1 MATTYISERFNLPRD
16 PNEFETRDGSVSPE
30 PSPSA
35 LAAVPDILKE
45 KLRLAILCS
54 EKKKTSTLISSN
66 TLANQFIFER
76 WGIRSSQR
84 RRYQN
89 LFTQV
94 RKQCRDVFRYY
105 LQRGWLEVTEDSE
118 KHTFGVYKY
127 DDKRG
132 NLILGFVKVTK
143 DSEWYVRTAGG

>member
-1 MATTYISERFNLPRD
+1 MPRD
-16 PNEFETRDGSVSPE
+16 SNEFNTRDDTIPPE
-30 PSPSA
+30 PNHSA
-35 LAAVPDILKE
+35 LATVPDVLKE
-45 KLRLAILCS
+45 KLRLSILCS
-54 EKKKTSTLISSN
+54 EKNKTSTLISSN

-89 LFTQV
+89 LFAQV

-105 LQRGWLEVTEDSE
+105 LQRGWLEVREDSE
-118 KHTFGVYKY
+118 KHTFGVYKF

-132 NLILGFVKVTK
+132 NLILGFVKVSS
-143 DSEWYVRTAGG
+143 DSEWFIKPAGG